1 MIKTENPRK
10 EMLNNQQLEAVNY
23 NSGPLLI
30 LAGAGTG
37 KTKVLTSKI
46 AYLLEHNLALPQQI
60 LAVTFTNKAAKEMIN
75 RVENLVGSSLPNMY
89 IGTFHSIAA
98 KILRKNAHLVGL
110 TSYFNIIDT
119 DDQLR
124 LIKRICADLNYNSDD
139 LNPKFILNQISLA
152 KDRAQKEI
160 NNDYCNFESD
170 LTNKITNILKIYNDE
185 LIRSNSCDFGDLILH
200 NINILAHNENTQ
212 NYYSNKFKY
221 ILVDEY
227 QDTNISQYLWLR
239 LLAQSHNNICC
250 VGDDDQ
256 SIYGFR
262 GAEVKNILRFER
274 DFPGSKII
282 KLEQNYR
289 STKYILQAASNLIN
303 SNKTRHS
310 KTLYT
315 NKTSG
320 NKIKII
326 SNWDENHESQNI
338 LREIETLKI
347 RGSNLTE
354 TAILVR
360 AFYQTRNIEETLIN
374 EAVPYK
380 IVGGLR
386 FYDRK
391 EIKDIIAYLR
401 IVNSD
406 TDSLAFERVVNV
418 PKRSIGPASFAKLN
432 EYAKQNNLS
441 IFQALEKM
449 LVTDLFSG
457 RSKNGFQEFY
467 NVILAARERLQTTNL
482 KDIAKLI
489 IEKIEYEKMLD
500 QVKDVNTEAKK
511 ENLREFCSALSEYE
525 DLSNFL
531 EHVSLVSEIQENNI
545 EDSLNIMTL
554 HSAKGL
560 EFENVFLAGWE
571 EGVFPHQKSIEES
584 GDKGLEEERRLAYV
598 GITRAKSQLFIT
610 YANNRRMYNKWQT
623 SLPSRFLKELPKEA
637 LIETGNQKFLSQKQ
651 PNSKYQIN
659 TNKIKFKFN
668 VGDQVTHVTFG
679 SGAIKSV
686 IGDVAEVN
694 FDSGKCRFVTAS
706 SLS

>member
-1 MIKTENPRK
+1 MIKTDYQIK
-10 EMLNNQQLEAVNY
+10 EPLNNEQLEAVNY

-46 AYLLEHNLALPQQI
+46 AYLIEHNMALPQQI
-60 LAVTFTNKAAKEMIN
+60 LAVTFTNKAAREMIN
-75 RVENLVGSSLPNMY
+75 RVENLVGSSLPSMY

-98 KILRKNAHLVGL
+98 KILRKNANLVGL
-110 TSYFNIIDT
+110 TNYFNIIDT

-124 LIKRICADLNYNSDD
+124 LIKRISADLKYNSYD

-152 KDRAQKEI
+152 KDIAQKEI

-170 LTNKITNILKIYNDE
+170 ITHKIDNIFKIYNDE

-274 DFPGSKII
+274 DFPGSKVI

-303 SNKTRHS
+303 SNKTRHG

-347 RGSNLTE
+347 RGSNLKE

-360 AFYQTRNIEETLIN
+360 AFYQTRNIEEALIN

-441 IFQALEKM
+441 IFKALEKM
-449 LVTDLFSG
+449 LANDLFSG
-457 RSKNGFQEFY
+457 RSQNGFQEFY
-467 NVILAARERLQTTNL
+467 NIIIAARERILTANL

-489 IEKIEYEKMLD
+489 IEKIEYKKMLD
-500 QVKDVNTEAKK
+500 QAKDSNTEAKK

-525 DLSNFL
+525 DLNSFL
-531 EHVSLVSEIQENNI
+531 EHVSLVSEIQENNV

-571 EGVFPHQKSIEES
+571 EGIFPHQKSIEEL

-598 GITRAKSQLFIT
+598 GITRAKNQLFIT
-610 YANNRRMYNKWQT
+610 YANNRRIYNKWQT

-637 LIETGNQKFLSQKQ
+637 IIETGNQKFLSQKQ
-651 PNSKYQIN
+651 PSSKYQTN
-659 TNKIKFKFN
+659 TNKTKFKFN

-686 IGDVAEVN
+686 IGDVVEVI